1 MFFNSSLEQRCDD
14 NSRDLSFARFFDK
27 SQSFTNDLPVTVV
40 FELKR
45 DEATKCLARDA
56 LPVLDLPWNK

>member
-40 FELKR
+40 FEWLVESR
-45 DEATKCLARDA
+45 RS
-56 LPVLDLPWNK
+56 NKVFGA